1 MQRVEALT
9 LLNQHLTNEN
19 LVHHSLAVEAIMRGL
34 AERLGKDVE
43 KYGLAGL
50 LHDIDYDEI
59 GDDLAEHSLV
69 GAQILE
75 DNGVEADIVYA
86 VKVHNGAHGLP
97 RESMLDKVLYAAD
110 PISGFITAAAM
121 VRPDK
126 SLEGVQLKSLKKK
139 FKEKSFARGANR
151 EQMQTCTELG
161 LELEEFMTISLESM
175 KKIAP
180 TLGL

>member
-1 MQRVEALT
+1 
-9 LLNQHLTNEN
+9 
-19 LVHHSLAVEAIMRGL
+19 MRGL
-34 AERLGKDVE
+34 AERLGEDVE

-59 GDDLAEHSLV
+59 GDDLARHSLL

-86 VKVHNGAHGLP
+86 VKVHNEAHGLP
-97 RESMLDKVLYAAD
+97 REATLDKALYAAD

-151 EQMQTCTELG
+151 EQVQTCAELG

-175 KKIAP
+175 KKIAVN
-180 TLGL
+180 LGL